1 MMKYLY
7 VFLLATII
15 LACKK
20 ADIEQESNQLP
31 STLYLF
37 SISQK
42 SKIRLFSN
50 KKEITDQKVID
61 HFLKDFKDFEI
72 RDTSFA
78 SDENLVFLTA
88 DSASIPNQF
97 ESLKFIKTGDQ
108 ILFKSNNIHIITAD
122 QLTNY
127 KMAKY
132 QSEIEPVWDSKYRV
146 YNMLVGYGNYSE
158 FKLSVFN
165 YSVTMWHKNFSNDYF
180 GFNDTTS
187 NDYTYKSKASGKV
200 FNEFNESYI
209 NSVAESDTLAIQ
221 EYFYSFKK
229 R

>member
-72 RDTSFA
+72 RDTSFV

-158 FKLSVFN
+158 LKLSVFN

>member
-1 MMKYLY
+1 MKYLY

-72 RDTSFA
+72 RDTSFV

-158 FKLSVFN
+158 LKLSVFN

>member
-7 VFLLATII
+7 VFLLAIII

-20 ADIEQESNQLP
+20 ADIEQESNQFP

-72 RDTSFA
+72 RDTSFV

-97 ESLKFIKTGDQ
+97 ESLKFIKTGNQ
-108 ILFKSNNIHIITAD
+108 ILFKSNNIHIITAG

-158 FKLSVFN
+158 LKLSVFN
-165 YSVTMWHKNFSNDYF
+165 YSVTMWYKNFSNDYF

-187 NDYTYKSKASGKV
+187 TDYTYKSKASGKV

-209 NSVAESDTLAIQ
+209 SSVAESDTLAIQ